1 MRERV
6 ALGARAAGSPGPGS
20 GGPVAPLV
28 GVAGSQLPPG
38 KVEGWWEATWV
49 TEADTV
55 AAVVAAGGRPVVLTA
70 WPADGAAL
78 AGLAGLVLTGGGDVD
93 PARYGAVPHAAVDGV
108 DAARDE
114 RELHL
119 VAEALATGLPVLAI
133 CRGLQLLNVALGGTL
148 RQHLDDEAALGRHR
162 PEDGQG
168 YVFHAVQTV
177 PGSLLDRIAGG
188 RLGACASHHHQAVER
203 LGAGLVP
210 SAEAP
215 DDLVEAVEWAG
226 PDRRFVLGVQ
236 WHPEVNAAVDE
247 GQASLFRC
255 FVEACAG
262 EGYRGEVS

>member
-1 MRERV
+1 MREKV
-6 ALGARAAGSPGPGS
+6 ALPAGSAGSS
-20 GGPVAPLV
+20 GGAVSTPVGPLV
-28 GVAGSQLPPG
+28 GVAGSELPPG
-38 KVEGWWEATWV
+38 KVQGWWEATWV

-55 AAVVAAGGRPVVLTA
+55 SAVVAAGGRPVILTS
-70 WPADGAAL
+70 WPVDGAAL
-78 AGLAGLVLTGGGDVD
+78 GGLAGLVLTGGGDVD

-119 VAEALATGLPVLAI
+119 VAEALMTGIPVLAI

-148 RQHLDDEAALGRHR
+148 RQHLCDDAALGPHR

-168 YVFHAVQTV
+168 YVFHAVEAV

-188 RLGACASHHHQAVER
+188 RLGACASHHHQAVEA

-215 DDLVEAVEWAG
+215 DGLVEAVEWAG

-262 EGYRGEVS
+262 GAS

>member
-6 ALGARAAGSPGPGS
+6 VLGARAAGSPGPES

-78 AGLAGLVLTGGGDVD
+78 SGLAGLVLTGGGDVD

-114 RELHL
+114 RELRL

-148 RQHLDDEAALGRHR
+148 RQHLGDDASLGSHR

-177 PGSLLDRIAGG
+177 PGSLVDRIAGG

-203 LGAGLVP
+203 LGTGLVAT
-210 SAEAP
+210 AEAA
-215 DDLVEAVEWAG
+215 DGLVEAAEWGG

-262 EGYRGEVS
+262 EGY

>member
-1 MRERV
+1 
-6 ALGARAAGSPGPGS
+6 
-20 GGPVAPLV
+20 
-28 GVAGSQLPPG
+28 VAGSQLPPG

-78 AGLAGLVLTGGGDVD
+78 SGLAGLVLTGGGDVD

-114 RELHL
+114 RELRL

-148 RQHLDDEAALGRHR
+148 RQHLGDDASLGSHR

-177 PGSLLDRIAGG
+177 PGSLVDRIAGG

-203 LGAGLVP
+203 LGTGLVAT
-210 SAEAP
+210 AEAA
-215 DDLVEAVEWAG
+215 DGLVEAAEWGG